1 MSGYLLKDWILYR
14 KQIIIFSLATLLLS
28 APTLIDSG
36 ELATAELI
44 QVILCIMCVLIFLI
58 IGMFE
63 QGICEFDEQE
73 KWKMYVISSPQTK
86 SGIVLEKYI
95 FTFIITS
102 VVFLWCKILNI
113 AVAMKNDIKFNI
125 IWFIVIL
132 AAIQLILRAIEL
144 PLIIGFGSKCGAHY
158 RMVVTYILMS
168 VIFVYLLFG
177 DLSIFGS
184 EEKIIRLFVNM
195 LSGDLKEKLRHFAEI
210 LLGGSVVLYFISF
223 IISCKLYKRNI

>member
-1 MSGYLLKDWILYR
+1 MIGYLFKDWILYR
-14 KQIIIFSLATLLLS
+14 KQVIIFSLAILLLS
-28 APTLIDSG
+28 APPLIESG
-36 ELATAELI
+36 EFATVELI
-44 QVILCIMCVLIFLI
+44 QVILCVMCVLIFLI

-63 QGICEFDEQE
+63 QGIFEFDEQE
-73 KWKMYVISSPQTK
+73 KWKMYVISSPQTQ

-95 FTFIITS
+95 FTIIITS
-102 VVFLWCKILNI
+102 VVSLWCKILNI
-113 AVAMKNDIKFNI
+113 AVAIKHDVRFNI

-168 VIFVYLLFG
+168 VVFIYLLFG

-184 EEKIIRLFVNM
+184 QEKIIQLFVDM
-195 LSGDLKEKLRHFAEI
+195 LSGDLKEKMKHFAEI
-210 LLGGSVVLYFISF
+210 LLGSSIGLYFISF